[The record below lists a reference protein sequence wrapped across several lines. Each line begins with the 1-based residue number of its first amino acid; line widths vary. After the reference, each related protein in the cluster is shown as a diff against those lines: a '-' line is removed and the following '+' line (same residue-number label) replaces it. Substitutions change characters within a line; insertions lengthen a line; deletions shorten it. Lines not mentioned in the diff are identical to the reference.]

1 MLYQA
6 LQAMTLIKFILG
18 HGHFII
24 LTYGSLRPMLE
35 GLVRVYL
42 FHVLCVFSLSLVYF
56 AKGLAKSKCGG
67 I

>member
-18 HGHFII
+18 HGHLII

-42 FHVLCVFSLSLVYF
+42 FHVFMCV
-56 AKGLAKSKCGG
+56 
-67 I
+67 